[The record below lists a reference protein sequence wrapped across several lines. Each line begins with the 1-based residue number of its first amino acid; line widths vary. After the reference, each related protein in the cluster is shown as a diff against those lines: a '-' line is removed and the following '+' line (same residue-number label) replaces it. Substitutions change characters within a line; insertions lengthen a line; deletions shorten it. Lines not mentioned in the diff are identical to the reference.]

1 MSGRAVN
8 PRWSNGYRRR
18 KEQAR
23 YRAMGANC
31 YICLQPIDYSLR
43 SPDPWSFVIDE
54 TVPIA
59 RGGRVCHSNSGPAH
73 RWCNGIKGT
82 HTLEWARAS
91 PSAARRK
98 RWHAPGQTHLDGLH
112 VQRLVTR
119 GWRVYPARPSRG
131 VLGCSA
137 FFYTVVF
144 PHGNGA

>member
-1 MSGRAVN
+1 MSGRGVN

-82 HTLEWARAS
+82 HTLAWARE
-91 PSAARRK
+91 RVRQLLDENDGM
-98 RWHAPGQTHLDGLH
+98 APVKPTSMGFTSSD
-112 VQRLVTR
+112 
-119 GWRVYPARPSRG
+119 W
-131 VLGCSA
+131 
-137 FFYTVVF
+137 
-144 PHGNGA
+144 